1 MKFTVVKKSRK
12 SAARAGLLET
22 AHGVIETPIFMP
34 VGTLGTVKSLT
45 PDLVAEQGAQIILA
59 NTYHLFLRPGA
70 DLIAQAGGL
79 HKFMHWDKPILT
91 DSGGFQVFSL
101 AKLRKIDK
109 DGVEFQSPLDGGTKH
124 KFTPE
129 LVVDIQRRLGSDI
142 MMPLDVCSAP
152 ADTKKKVAA
161 DLQITL
167 DWERR
172 AKTAFDTPQNTF
184 PFRSNTLATPT
195 SGYAREL
202 AREEK
207 HSTEQSLFGIVQ
219 GGMYEDLRQE
229 AAQRLIELDFPGYAI
244 GGVSV
249 GEPEEDLYRIAQYT
263 SALLP
268 TDKPRYLM
276 GVGLPQN
283 LLQCVPFG
291 IDMFDAV
298 LPTRLAR
305 HNSFFTPEGLESIL
319 NAKYTADFA
328 PLVADCDCYACRN
341 FSRAYIRHLA
351 QAKEILSIVLMT
363 IHNIRYLLKLSQDM
377 RRKILND
384 EI

>member
-1 MKFTVVKKSRK
+1 MKFTVVKKSVK

-22 AHGVIETPIFMP
+22 AHGVIETPVFMP

-70 DLIAQAGGL
+70 DLIARAGGL
-79 HKFMHWDKPILT
+79 HQFMHWDKPLLT

-101 AKLRKIDK
+101 AKLRRIDR
-109 DGVEFQSPLDGGTKH
+109 DGVEFQSPLDGGARH

-129 LVVDIQRRLGSDI
+129 LVVDIQRQLGSDI
-142 MMPLDVCSAP
+142 MMPLDVCSNPHDPKEKIAE
-152 ADTKKKVAA
+152 

-167 DWERR
+167 AWARR
-172 AKTAFDTPQNTF
+172 A
-184 PFRSNTLATPT
+184 RLA
-195 SGYAREL
+195 ARNGE
-202 AREEK
+202 AAGRPA
-207 HSTEQSLFGIVQ
+207 LFGIVQ
-219 GGMYEDLRQE
+219 GGLHEDLRQE
-229 AAQRLIELDFPGYAI
+229 AAARLRELDFPGYAV

-249 GEPEEDLYRIAQYT
+249 GEPEEDLYRIAQST
-263 SALLP
+263 AALLP
-268 TDKPRYLM
+268 VEKPRYLM

-305 HNSFFTPEGLESIL
+305 HNSFFTPLGLASIL
-319 NAKYTADFA
+319 NAAYAEDWA
-328 PLVADCDCYACRN
+328 PLVDGCDCYACRH
-341 FSRAYIRHLA
+341 FSRAYLRHLA
-351 QAKEILSIVLMT
+351 RAKEILAIVLLTM
-363 IHNIRYLLKLSQDM
+363 HNIRYLVNLM
-377 RRKILND
+377 RDLRQKILCG
-384 EI
+384 EV